1 MNKYEE
7 RYTSAL
13 QSMTE
18 MNSRF
23 RRPSKEYKAVYEALR
38 QVAAL
43 QDQDF
48 SAISPQML
56 EAQEKLNKACET
68 YAETHVGA
76 RKTDRGKDRLDMIN
90 QVRDINQERYKE
102 ASEMAT
108 EVYGRD
114 SLAWTKIAP
123 VRLYDKPVAE
133 KKGVNFAHAHE
144 PAFDLPEDELSANVP
159 TLEGDPEFKQI
170 VEKSKGLK
178 STDFKPKE
186 PDWNTVKQDASNEYR
201 AKYEDMRKAAP
212 KNPSENYKEVMKS
225 LAQMVYITN
234 ASPDIKSPEIA
245 DAHAQ
250 LTKACVR
257 YGVESDMKQVSG
269 DGKKIAGL
277 VDDVKN
283 INKDFKNAME
293 GKLPEKKAAGK
304 KEIPMSKL
312 ADKKAKTERKKSDAK
327 KQETKKKAEKK
338 QEPKKKEEKKASGIS
353 K

>member
-1 MNKYEE
+1 MDKFESGYGKMLESMNGM
-7 RYTSAL
+7 R
-13 QSMTE
+13 
-18 MNSRF
+18 SRLH
-23 RRPSKEYKAVYEALR
+23 RPSKEYKAVYESLR
-38 QVAAL
+38 QVVAM
-43 QDQDF
+43 QEQDF
-48 SAISPQML
+48 SPISPQML

-68 YAETHVGA
+68 YMESHAGE
-76 RKTDRGKDRLDMIN
+76 RKTERGKERLDMVSKLNEIN
-90 QVRDINQERYKE
+90 NNRYDQTSKKAE
-102 ASEMAT
+102 

-114 SLAWTKIAP
+114 SLAWGKIAP
-123 VRLYDKPVAE
+123 IRFYEKPSAE
-133 KKGVNFAHAHE
+133 KKGVNFSHALE
-144 PAFDLPEDELSANVP
+144 VDVNTGAVES
-159 TLEGDPEFKQI
+159 TLEDDPQFKQI

-186 PDWNTVKQDASNEYR
+186 PDWNTVKHDASNEYR

-212 KNPSENYKEVMKS
+212 KNPSENYKDVMKS

-234 ASPDIKSPEIA
+234 GPSDIKSPEVK

-250 LTKACVR
+250 LTRACVR
-257 YGVESDMKQVSG
+257 YGVDNDMKLTG

-312 ADKKAKTERKKSDAK
+312 ADKKAQAERKKNDAK
-327 KQETKKKAEKK
+327 KQEPKKKAEKK
-338 QEPKKKEEKKASGIS
+338 QEPKKKEEKKPSGMNR
-353 K
+353 